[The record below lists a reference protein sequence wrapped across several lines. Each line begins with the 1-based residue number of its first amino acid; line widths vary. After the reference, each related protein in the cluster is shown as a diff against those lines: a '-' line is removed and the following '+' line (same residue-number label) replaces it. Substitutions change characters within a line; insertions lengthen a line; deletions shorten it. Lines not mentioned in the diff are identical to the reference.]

1 MGARTSNR
9 KRDDECLSL
18 NRSYSSFRSPDFH
31 VSKKPKFSTMS
42 SDRPVVSSNSTV
54 ARLSRYPEETSQ
66 LRREVHG
73 PCRLLKFGLS
83 RSFHRF
89 WESKNSELS
98 EQDEVRNILSY
109 NYQIAKSRAI
119 GSLRS
124 FPKDIIELDSDS
136 QTERDASGDSKN
148 EDDVEVIEDDKQ
160 DQRPRAVDTVEELD
174 AKIMN
179 VHQPSSPS
187 VVVDL
192 TNDNSKVESTEKMLG
207 ALSLDRDLSSVSA
220 YKKLLQN
227 VEKRTS
233 RLKCLDFEIEL
244 NEKRRSILQSQT
256 PKKKPLDEIPQELFT
271 PLTKEEEA
279 EVERAL
285 STNRRRVLVAHEN
298 SNIEI
303 TGETLQCLRPGAWLN
318 DEVINLYLEL
328 LKERERRE
336 PEKYLKCHFFNTFFY
351 KKLNGRNGYDYRSVK
366 RWTSQRKLKY
376 ELIDCDKIFVPIH
389 REIHWCL
396 AVINKKEKKFQYLDS
411 LKGMDSHVL
420 KTLARYFVDEV
431 KDKSGK
437 DIDVSSWAQ
446 EFVEDLPEQENGF
459 DCGMF
464 MIKYAD
470 FYSRGLN
477 LCFKQEHMPYFRLR
491 TAKEILK
498 LRAN

>member
-1 MGARTSNR
+1 MGARTNNR

-18 NRSYSSFRSPDFH
+18 NRSYSSLKSPDFH
-31 VSKKPKFSTMS
+31 VSKKPKVSALS
-42 SDRPVVSSNSTV
+42 LDRPVSSSNYTV
-54 ARLSRYPEETSQ
+54 ARLSRYPEETPQ

-73 PCRLLKFGLS
+73 PCRIRKFGLS
-83 RSFHRF
+83 KSFYRH
-89 WESKNSELS
+89 WESKNNSESS
-98 EQDEVRNILSY
+98 EQYAAGNMLSY
-109 NYQIAKSRAI
+109 NYQIAKNRAI
-119 GSLRS
+119 GALRS
-124 FPKDIIELDSDS
+124 FPKDFIDLDSDS
-136 QTERDASGDSKN
+136 ETERGASGDSKN
-148 EDDVEVIEDDKQ
+148 EDGIEAIKDDKP
-160 DQRPRAVDTVEELD
+160 DQRTREVNTVQELD
-174 AKIMN
+174 AKMKN
-179 VHQPSSPS
+179 VHQPSTS

-192 TNDNSKVESTEKMLG
+192 TNADSKVENAEAMLG

-220 YKKLLQN
+220 YKKLLQT
-227 VEKRTS
+227 VERRTS
-233 RLKCLDFEIEL
+233 RLKSLDFEIEL
-244 NEKRRSILQSQT
+244 NEKRRSILQSRT

-279 EVERAL
+279 QVERAL
-285 STNRRRVLVAHEN
+285 STNRRRVLVTHEN

-303 TGETLQCLRPGAWLN
+303 TGETLQCLRPAAWLN

-336 PEKYLKCHFFNTFFY
+336 PEKYLKCHFFSTFFY
-351 KKLNGRNGYDYRSVK
+351 KKLNGRNGYDYGSVRK
-366 RWTSQRKLKY
+366 WTNPKKLKY

-411 LKGMDSHVL
+411 LKGMDSRVL

-431 KDKSGK
+431 KNKSGK

-477 LCFKQEHMPYFRLR
+477 LCFKQEHMPYFRRR

>member
-18 NRSYSSFRSPDFH
+18 NRSYSSLRSPDFH

-73 PCRLLKFGLS
+73 PCRLFKFGLS

-98 EQDEVRNILSY
+98 EQDEVGNILSH

-124 FPKDIIELDSDS
+124 FPKDVIELDSDS
-136 QTERDASGDSKN
+136 QTERNASGDSKS
-148 EDDVEVIEDDKQ
+148 EDDVEVVEDDKQ
-160 DQRPRAVDTVEELD
+160 DQRPREVDTVEELD
-174 AKIMN
+174 EKVMN
-179 VHQPSSPS
+179 VHQPSSS
-187 VVVDL
+187 LVIVDL
-192 TNDNSKVESTEKMLG
+192 TNDNSKVENAEKMLG

-220 YKKLLQN
+220 YKKLLQS

-233 RLKCLDFEIEL
+233 RLKSLDFEIEL
-244 NEKRRSILQSQT
+244 NEKRRSILQSLT
-256 PKKKPLDEIPQELFT
+256 PKKKPLDVIPRELFT

-279 EVERAL
+279 EVEQAL
-285 STNRRRVLVAHEN
+285 SSNRRRVLVAHEN

-303 TGETLQCLRPGAWLN
+303 TGETFQCLRPAAWLN

-351 KKLNGRNGYDYRSVK
+351 KKLNGRNGYDYRSVR